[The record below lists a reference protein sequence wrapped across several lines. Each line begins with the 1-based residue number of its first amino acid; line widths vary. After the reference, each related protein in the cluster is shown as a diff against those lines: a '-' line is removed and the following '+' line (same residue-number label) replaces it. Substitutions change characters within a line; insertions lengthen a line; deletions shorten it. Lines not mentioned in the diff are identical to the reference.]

1 MAEVHGKIGF
11 VPLSNLV
18 AAEQVEGMQAFVQ
31 ERGKG
36 DRSKVQYC
44 IIDLWYNL
52 SIFCF
57 FKKRN
62 RHAYTIGETQ
72 L

>member
-31 ERGKG
+31 ERGRNEKP
-36 DRSKVQYC
+36 KV
-44 IIDLWYNL
+44 
-52 SIFCF
+52 
-57 FKKRN
+57 
-62 RHAYTIGETQ
+62 T
-72 L
+72 